1 MQYKILGKDLKVSSI
16 GMGCM
21 GISHAYG
28 KPLTKKEGIYLIH
41 KALDYGYNFFD
52 TAEVYG
58 PYINEEIVGEAL
70 KNHHGK
76 VVIATKFG
84 VKVRRWF
91 YRYAYSKC

>member
-41 KALDYGYNFFD
+41 KALDYGYNFL
-52 TAEVYG
+52 
-58 PYINEEIVGEAL
+58 IQQ
-70 KNHHGK
+70 
-76 VVIATKFG
+76 KFM
-84 VKVRRWF
+84 VHILMK
-91 YRYAYSKC
+91 K